1 MIVKRLA
8 VLTAAGGLALALV
21 ACGSSSTPAA
31 SPATSNSS
39 SSASSAAAPSGSAPM
54 SSGAMTS
61 GAMSSGAMSSGAMSS
76 GAMTSGGGAATAL
89 VGAGC
94 AGYAKAVPTGAG
106 SVGGMAADP
115 VATAASNNP
124 LLKTLVA
131 AVSGKVNP
139 KVNLVNTLNSG
150 EFTVFAPVDTA
161 FKKIDAATMGKLAT
175 DSALLTKILTYHVI
189 PGQLDAKAVIGTHK
203 TVEGGSVEVTGSG
216 DNIKINGT
224 SAVICG
230 NVKTKNA
237 TVYLIDTVLTP
248 PADGAVTSGAMTSGA
263 MTSGAM
269 TSGAM
274 TSGAMTSG
282 ATTSGATTS
291 GAMTSGATTSG
302 ATTSGA
308 ALVGPGCAAYAKAV
322 PAGAGSVGGMAAD
335 PVATA
340 ASNNPLLTT
349 LVAAVSGKV
358 NPKVNLVNTLN
369 SGEFTVFAPVD
380 SAFKKVDAATM
391 GKLTTD
397 GALLTKILTYH
408 VVAGQLDAS
417 KIAGTHK
424 TVEGGSVTV
433 TGSGNNLKVNG
444 ANVIC
449 GNVKTKNA
457 TVYLIDNVLSPT
469 S

>member
-1 MIVKRLA
+1 MIIKRLA
-8 VLTAAGGLALALV
+8 GLTAAGGLALALA
-21 ACGSSSTPAA
+21 ACGSTSTPAA
-31 SPATSNSS
+31 GSSSASTSS
-39 SSASSAAAPSGSAPM
+39 SSSAASSAAAAPMSSAPMSSAPM
-54 SSGAMTS
+54 SSGTT
-61 GAMSSGAMSSGAMSS
+61 GAS
-76 GAMTSGGGAATAL
+76 AL

-106 SVGGMAADP
+106 SVAGMATDP

-150 EFTVFAPVDTA
+150 EFTVFAPVDDA
-161 FKKIDAATMGKLAT
+161 FKKIDAATMGKLTT
-175 DSALLTKILTYHVI
+175 DDALLSKILTYHVI
-189 PGQLDAKAVIGTHK
+189 PGQLDASAVVGTHK
-203 TVEGGSVEVTGSG
+203 TVEGGDVTVSGSG

-224 SAVICG
+224 STVICG

-248 PADGAVTSGAMTSGA
+248 PATGAMTSGA

-269 TSGAM
+269 TSGAKTSGAM

-282 ATTSGATTS
+282 AS
-291 GAMTSGATTSG
+291 
-302 ATTSGA
+302 
-308 ALVGPGCAAYAKAV
+308 ALVGSGCAAYAKAV
-322 PAGAGSVGGMAAD
+322 PTGAGSVDGMAAD

-358 NPKVNLVNTLN
+358 NAKVNLVNTLN

-380 SAFKKVDAATM
+380 AAFKKVDAATM

-397 GALLTKILTYH
+397 SALLSKTLTYH
-408 VVAGQLDAS
+408 VIAGQLDAS
-417 KIAGTHK
+417 KIVGTHK

-433 TGSGNNLKVNG
+433 TGSGNDLKVGG
-444 ANVIC
+444 ASVIC

-457 TVYLIDNVLSPT
+457 TVYLIDTVLSPT